1 MLARWLPESFSA
13 CADLISPR
21 RQALS
26 VLHTVDIVT
35 GSPSL
40 WTGTGVIDAMEMS
53 AQNVHAAWKPLDTAL
68 MSLRSLGRLEFTILD
83 RFNQMKEEQRTRLRS
98 IVEAGLSG
106 VLSMHKGAHDFFHF
120 KFKSRC

>member
-1 MLARWLPESFSA
+1 MLDRWLPDSFSA
-13 CADLISPR
+13 CADLISSH
-21 RQALS
+21 QKALS

-53 AQNVHAAWKPLDTAL
+53 AQNAHAVWKPLDAAL
-68 MSLRSLGRLEFTILD
+68 LTLRSLGRLEFSVLD
-83 RFNQMKEEQRTRLRS
+83 RYDEMKEEQRTRLRS

-106 VLSMHKGAHDFFHF
+106 VLRMHKGAHDFFHF
-120 KFKSRC
+120 KCRSY